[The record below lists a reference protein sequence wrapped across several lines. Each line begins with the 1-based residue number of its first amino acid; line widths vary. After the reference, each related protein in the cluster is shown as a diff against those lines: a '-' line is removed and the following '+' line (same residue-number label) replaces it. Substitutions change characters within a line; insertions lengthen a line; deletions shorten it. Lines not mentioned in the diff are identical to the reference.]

1 MGANETD
8 IDASETARL
17 EHRLTKLEQAIV
29 AASSVTEKGLQG
41 VNNRLD
47 AMNGKVARH
56 EQRLNEH
63 DVSHARADG
72 AREEN
77 LRLRPMD
84 RAFVAITAVS
94 GLAAAIISALRS

>member
-47 AMNGKVARH
+47 TMNSKVAKH
-56 EQRLNEH
+56 EERLNVH
-63 DVSHARADG
+63 DVAHAKADG
-72 AREEN
+72 AREEHAR
-77 LRLRPMD
+77 LRLMD
-84 RAFVAITAVS
+84 RSLLA
-94 GLAAAIISALRS
+94 LAAIGTVAAAVERLVSA

>member
-47 AMNGKVARH
+47 TMNSKVAKH
-56 EQRLNEH
+56 EERLNGH
-63 DVSHARADG
+63 DVVHAKADG
-72 AREEN
+72 AREEHAR
-77 LRLRPMD
+77 LRLMD
-84 RAFVAITAVS
+84 RSLLA
-94 GLAAAIISALRS
+94 LAAIGTVAAALERLVSP